1 MAIVVGYPVTDQ
13 QLDLAYETESAELWE
28 KQNSQDEAWNKALE
42 AVGYLN
48 PAIES
53 MNNVT
58 DLLINAKDE
67 ISGLDAEYR
76 LGSLIDEYEELI
88 CEFERLR
95 KRFIEGDV

>member
-13 QLDLAYETESAELWE
+13 ELDLAYETESAEMWE

-48 PAIES
+48 PAIDQ
-53 MNNVT
+53 MNKAT

-67 ISGLDAEYR
+67 ISGLDAEYK
-76 LGSLIDEYEELI
+76 LGSLIDSYEELI
-88 CEFERLR
+88 CEFEKLR
-95 KRFIEGDV
+95 KQFIEGVV